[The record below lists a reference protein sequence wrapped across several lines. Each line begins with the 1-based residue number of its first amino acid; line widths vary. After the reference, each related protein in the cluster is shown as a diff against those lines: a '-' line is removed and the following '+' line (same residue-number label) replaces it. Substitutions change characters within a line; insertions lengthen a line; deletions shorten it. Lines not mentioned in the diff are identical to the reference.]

1 MATLSIKNVPEAL
14 VKRLK
19 SQATTN
25 RRSLNLEV
33 IAVLEAATR
42 ATPIDVEAELARVR
56 AIRVK
61 PRGGPLTDEMITRYK
76 RAGRP

>member
-1 MATLSIKNVPEAL
+1 

-19 SQATTN
+19 SQAVTN

-42 ATPIDVEAELARVR
+42 SVPVVVR
-56 AIRVK
+56 AIRIRLEHPVSDDYIE
-61 PRGGPLTDEMITRYK
+61 RFARQ
-76 RAGRP
+76 